1 MLNIY
6 YLYIKSLIY
15 ACCHT
20 IIVCGSSKR
29 HCITLLWCCLI
40 CQGIKGR
47 LLAHSPRP
55 PDDTAMSSL
64 FSSLFS
70 FFSYS
75 DELTDELQQP
85 YNASLLHIVHNL
97 ETDQL
102 KELYFYFTG
111 RISEQTTGYL
121 HILRSLENDGKFSW
135 LDLRSLKEALSVIH
149 RRDLAKSLTK
159 FEIKRDLVILLDFYA
174 RMRRGSESRSRSSSV
189 ELVAGYLVNLMSEIA
204 RDGFDVTNVRSLTE
218 TDSRKGIT
226 EVLIAFEAEINREM
240 SDPWR
245 RLICLVVIA
254 GEMVGEVL
262 ENKELHCRE
271 TKVPKLCSM
280 AADMLSTR
288 VIKLG
293 GWVS

>member
-1 MLNIY
+1 
-6 YLYIKSLIY
+6 
-15 ACCHT
+15 
-20 IIVCGSSKR
+20 
-29 HCITLLWCCLI
+29 
-40 CQGIKGR
+40 
-47 LLAHSPRP
+47 
-55 PDDTAMSSL
+55 MSSL

-102 KELYFYFTG
+102 KELYFYFPG

-204 RDGFDVTNVRSLTE
+204 RDGFDATNVRSLTE
-218 TDSRKGIT
+218 TDSR
-226 EVLIAFEAEINREM
+226 AEINREM

-254 GEMVGEVL
+254 G
-262 ENKELHCRE
+262 
-271 TKVPKLCSM
+271 
-280 AADMLSTR
+280 
-288 VIKLG
+288 
-293 GWVS
+293 